1 MEACVSSGA
10 TIRQRIVVGLDGS
23 DGGRAALSWALAEAR
38 LRGAQLDVVSAWE
51 YPFEWAEGFNPQWL
65 QDEEFFRASAL
76 ERAQAD
82 VDELLDGEP
91 QPSWLRIVV
100 VKGSPSDVLVAEAGG
115 ADLLVVGSRGRGGFA
130 GLLLGSVSS
139 ACVHHSAVPVTV
151 IRAPVGW
158 PGAEGVH
165 DLREPAEAVGD

>member
-1 MEACVSSGA
+1 M
-10 TIRQRIVVGLDGS
+10 GLDGS

-82 VDELLDGEP
+82 VDELLDGKP
-91 QPSWLRIVV
+91 QPSWLRIFA
-100 VKGSPSDVLVAEAGG
+100 VKGAPADVLVAGQAAPTCSWWVRG
-115 ADLLVVGSRGRGGFA
+115 AEVGSPA
-130 GLLLGSVSS
+130 CCS
-139 ACVHHSAVPVTV
+139 A
-151 IRAPVGW
+151 R
-158 PGAEGVH
+158 
-165 DLREPAEAVGD
+165 